1 VKVVAGLGLFEFPFS
16 GAGAFWRWV
25 DLCEA
30 GGVDSLWHSDRL
42 CGDTPAL
49 ECMSVMAALA
59 GATRRLKFGMNVAS
73 AGLRDPLLL
82 ACQCATIDTLSDGRL
97 LPAFGVGSPHSA
109 DWSATQTPTRLRGR
123 RTDEALDIIAAL
135 WRGERV
141 TYQGE
146 VHRVRDALI
155 SPLPVQRVLPLWIG
169 GSSAAAIRR
178 TARVGTGWM
187 GARETPAE
195 ASAVVRAIRDAAAER
210 GRTVPEDHYGIGLSF
225 RLGGGG
231 EALLAAETARVRKRA
246 PERDPRASMVVGDA
260 AQLLERMGEYVRVG
274 VTKFVLRPIARG
286 DEDVLE
292 QTRRFVETVLPG
304 VDGLS
309 PAGRGR

>member
-1 VKVVAGLGLFEFPFS
+1 
-16 GAGAFWRWV
+16 
-25 DLCEA
+25 
-30 GGVDSLWHSDRL
+30 
-42 CGDTPAL
+42 
-49 ECMSVMAALA
+49 
-59 GATRRLKFGMNVAS
+59 
-73 AGLRDPLLL
+73 
-82 ACQCATIDTLSDGRL
+82 
-97 LPAFGVGSPHSA
+97 
-109 DWSATQTPTRLRGR
+109 
-123 RTDEALDIIAAL
+123 
-135 WRGERV
+135 V

>member
-97 LPAFGVGSPHSA
+97 CCRPSA
-109 DWSATQTPTRLRGR
+109 SAALTAPTGQRRRRPRACAAGGPTRRS
-123 RTDEALDIIAAL
+123 TS
-135 WRGERV
+135 
-141 TYQGE
+141 
-146 VHRVRDALI
+146 
-155 SPLPVQRVLPLWIG
+155 SPRCG
-169 GSSAAAIRR
+169 GVSA
-178 TARVGTGWM
+178 
-187 GARETPAE
+187 
-195 ASAVVRAIRDAAAER
+195 
-210 GRTVPEDHYGIGLSF
+210 
-225 RLGGGG
+225 
-231 EALLAAETARVRKRA
+231 
-246 PERDPRASMVVGDA
+246 
-260 AQLLERMGEYVRVG
+260 
-274 VTKFVLRPIARG
+274 
-286 DEDVLE
+286 
-292 QTRRFVETVLPG
+292 
-304 VDGLS
+304 
-309 PAGRGR
+309 